1 MANTQTQFGFRHL
14 GYISGASPDYQQS
27 SYAIQSTLATTIGFG
42 DPVCRVNA
50 TSAYI
55 TRMSALAAATT
66 GGCLGIFVGCNF
78 TPVGGLGIPQWSP
91 GWTAPSVTG
100 DAVGY
105 VIDAP
110 NAKFLVAALNTAIT
124 TANIGQAVNFT
135 GGAPSTTGQMLS
147 TATIDQST
155 ATTSYTTASILPF
168 RIVGLYKG
176 VGNGSDPTTAFNWVE
191 VTFNMQVN
199 RSLAGF

>member
-1 MANTQTQFGFRHL
+1 MANSATQYGFQHI
-14 GYISGASPDYQQS
+14 GYLSGFAADYQHS

-42 DPVCRVNA
+42 DPVCRVNS
-50 TSAYI
+50 TSPYI
-55 TRMSALAAATT
+55 TRMPANTNATVPM
-66 GGCLGIFVGCNF
+66 LGIFVGCQV
-78 TPVGGLGIPQWSP
+78 TPSGGLGIPQWSP
-91 GWTAPSVTG
+91 GYTAPTLVG
-100 DAVGY
+100 DAVAY

-110 NAKFLVAALNTAIT
+110 GAKFKVAVLATAIT

-147 TATIDQST
+147 TATVDQST
-155 ATTSYTTASILPF
+155 AKTTFTTASLLPF

-176 VGNGSDPTTAFNWVE
+176 IGNGSDPTTNFNWVE
-191 VTFNMQVN
+191 VTFNNQIF